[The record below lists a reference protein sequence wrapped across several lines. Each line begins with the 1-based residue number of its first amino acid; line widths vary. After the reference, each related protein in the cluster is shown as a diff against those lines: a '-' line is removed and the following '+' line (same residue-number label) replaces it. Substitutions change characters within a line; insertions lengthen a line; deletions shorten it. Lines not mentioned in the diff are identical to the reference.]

1 MRLALCLTAVALVVS
16 AAACGDKPAEQAP
29 PRTAAQQRT
38 IDSTVGASKLP
49 GAQGVR
55 GALAASD
62 SMAAYNKTLDSL
74 AKAP

>member
-1 MRLALCLTAVALVVS
+1 MRVAICIATVALA
-16 AAACGDKPAEQAP
+16 AAACGDKPADQAP
-29 PRTAAQQRT
+29 PRTAEQQRA

-62 SMAAYNKTLDSL
+62 SAAAYNKTLDSL
-74 AKAP
+74 AKTP

>member
-1 MRLALCLTAVALVVS
+1 MRLALCITAVALI
-16 AAACGDKPAEQAP
+16 AAACGDKPAEQPP

-62 SMAAYNKTLDSL
+62 SAAAYNKTLDSL
-74 AKAP
+74 AKTP

>member
-1 MRLALCLTAVALVVS
+1 MRVALAITAVAFVV
-16 AAACGDKPAEQAP
+16 AACGDKPAEQAP
-29 PRTAAQQRT
+29 PRTAEQLRA

-62 SMAAYNKTLDSL
+62 SAAAYNKTLDSL
-74 AKAP
+74 AKTP

>member
-1 MRLALCLTAVALVVS
+1 MRLVLCIATAALVT
-16 AAACGDKPAEQAP
+16 AACSDKPAEQPP
-29 PRTAAQQRT
+29 PRTAAEQRR

-62 SMAAYNKTLDSL
+62 SAAAYNKTLDSL
-74 AKAP
+74 AKTP